1 MILRFLNALIYL
13 TWKKKEAMVLPTGDK
28 KTETILASEEEVSS
42 SKEVQI
48 STEEVIKIEA
58 ITIPGEIKTKEEAT
72 QVVTKR
78 RATTTSNRTVTQE
91 KTGEAKATAMTINK
105 RDLKPEV
112 RTNMVVVRWDSL
124 ATLKTTDQSNRL
136 RLAMH
141 Q

>member
-91 KTGEAKATAMTINK
+91 KTGEAKTTAMTISK

>member
-58 ITIPGEIKTKEEAT
+58 ITIPGVIKTKEEAT

-91 KTGEAKATAMTINK
+91 KTGEAKATAMTISK